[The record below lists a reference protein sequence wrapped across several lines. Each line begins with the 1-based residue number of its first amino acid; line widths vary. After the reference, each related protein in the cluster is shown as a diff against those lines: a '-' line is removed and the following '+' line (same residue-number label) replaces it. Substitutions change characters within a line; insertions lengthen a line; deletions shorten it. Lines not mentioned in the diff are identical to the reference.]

1 MKCMKQL
8 LYTVCTVYINVCSSY
23 KYNMNFWVLKCCQLV
38 EVLPSGSALD
48 AALLTR
54 RRQEVLGPGAPGAP
68 GVRASRWDGDGVPDL
83 DRGDWDLSICRE
95 VRQVIQ
101 KKQQQQHVAY
111 YTRALL
117 YYFYLFTSESVTFL
131 LISMK
136 NNCSWWYWHSY
147 CSDRD

>member
-101 KKQQQQHVAY
+101 KKTTT
-111 YTRALL
+111 TRGLL
-117 YYFYLFTSESVTFL
+117 HKSPPLLLLLVYFRICHFFTNLNEKQLFLVVLTQL
-131 LISMK
+131 L
-136 NNCSWWYWHSY
+136 
-147 CSDRD
+147 